1 MGIFLWSGFSEA
13 AAAADLNVELT
24 YRVHSAQANQ
34 LADDYDDGGGMQ
46 CTRAFKTGSL
56 YYLAIEYC
64 TWTGQPASQPASRR

>member
-34 LADDYDDGGGMQ
+34 LADDYDDGAAVE
-46 CTRAFKTGSL
+46 CSV
-56 YYLAIEYC
+56 LALLKPVPCI
-64 TWTGQPASQPASRR
+64 TWP